1 MSFNNPANQALHKNH
16 DVIFGISISPA
27 STFLIF
33 LAIFFLNFSH
43 TCVSGHLLFQIY
55 LK

>member
-27 STFLIF
+27 STFFNLSCYF
-33 LAIFFLNFSH
+33 LSKLQPHMCEWTFVIPDIS
-43 TCVSGHLLFQIY
+43 
-55 LK
+55 